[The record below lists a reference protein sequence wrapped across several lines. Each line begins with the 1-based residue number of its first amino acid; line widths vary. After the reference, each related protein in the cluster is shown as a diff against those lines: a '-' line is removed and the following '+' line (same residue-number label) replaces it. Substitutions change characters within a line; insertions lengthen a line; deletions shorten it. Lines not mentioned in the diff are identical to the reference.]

1 MIFEQSRLHLD
12 AFDAAQLASEGTY
25 LIGGAFENDGNQT
38 VLLARKTL
46 TADDDACVTRQ
57 HRVHF
62 GRGFAVFHINKDG
75 AYSPFHL
82 NFLRIR

>member
-1 MIFEQSRLHLD
+1 MIFEQSRFHLD
-12 AFDAAQLASEGTY
+12 AFDATQLACEGTY
-25 LIGGAFENDGNQT
+25 LIGGAFENDGNKT